1 MNNYLFNEQTGILVL
16 KKNAIYSFNVR
27 CYAASNRFKKV
38 IDILQ
43 LAGFKESFI
52 NYNDNEFITSIMVH
66 TRDEKLGY
74 DITSDIPYGN
84 HFTII
89 SEMILDKLK
98 SIPDQQDWDKH
109 VRSEIINEIIS
120 EELII
125 KEEEN
130 QMSLNGSNELIDTE
144 EVDTSMDDIKLG
156 QTVWFLAHDKY
167 HSSTVSSIIKS
178 LEYDTKYEVTYL
190 NVKIQLK
197 RNDLWLIEPATVV
210 SIKPVNKVAGLDNAI
225 ALAAKYF
232 EGEYDKS
239 GQPYI
244 LHCIQV
250 MENVR
255 KWGDVE
261 LEIAAVLHDIIEDT
275 EITAFDLLVMGYSQ
289 RVVDIVTLVSF
300 EKGCDYDARILE
312 ICNSQD
318 AIKVKMADLEH
329 NSMIL
334 RMKGISRKDLDRIE
348 KYHRAYFILA
358 AHLEK

>member
-1 MNNYLFNEQTGILVL
+1 MLNCKMINM
-16 KKNAIYSFNVR
+16 
-27 CYAASNRFKKV
+27 
-38 IDILQ
+38 LQ
-43 LAGFKESFI
+43 
-52 NYNDNEFITSIMVH
+52 
-66 TRDEKLGY
+66 
-74 DITSDIPYGN
+74 
-84 HFTII
+84 
-89 SEMILDKLK
+89 
-98 SIPDQQDWDKH
+98 
-109 VRSEIINEIIS
+109 
-120 EELII
+120 
-125 KEEEN
+125 EEEN
-130 QMSLNGSNELIDTE
+130 QMSLYRTHEKISDDMI
-144 EVDTSMDDIKLG
+144 DTSMNDIKLG

-197 RNDLWLIEPATVV
+197 RNDLWLIEPAPTV
-210 SIKPVNKVAGLDNAI
+210 SIKPVNKVAGLDNVI

-232 EGEYDKS
+232 EGKYDKS

-275 EITAFDLLVMGYSQ
+275 DLTAFDLLEMGYSQ

-329 NSMIL
+329 NSIIL
-334 RMKGISRKDLDRIE
+334 RMKDLDRIE
-348 KYHRAYFILA
+348 KYHRAYFVLA

>member
-1 MNNYLFNEQTGILVL
+1 MLD
-16 KKNAIYSFNVR
+16 KKNNELNLIIGKNYKCIMDLPAINVDH
-27 CYAASNRFKKV
+27 YNRFTALILKVQNAGIMAYECDFNHSINISCCFIQWVFDGLSTICRFGVCDMETYRKLKYDV
-38 IDILQ
+38 IDRNHLLNCKRINMLQ
-43 LAGFKESFI
+43 E
-52 NYNDNEFITSIMVH
+52 E
-66 TRDEKLGY
+66 
-74 DITSDIPYGN
+74 
-84 HFTII
+84 I
-89 SEMILDKLK
+89 S
-98 SIPDQQDWDKH
+98 ST
-109 VRSEIINEIIS
+109 
-120 EELII
+120 
-125 KEEEN
+125 EEET
-130 QMSLNGSNELIDTE
+130 EE
-144 EVDTSMDDIKLG
+144 EVDTSMDDVKLG

-167 HSSTVSSIIKS
+167 HNSTVSAIIKS

-197 RNDLWLIEPATVV
+197 RNDLWLVEPTPVV
-210 SIKPVNKVAGLDNAI
+210 SIKAPLEVAGLDNAI

-275 EITAFDLLVMGYSQ
+275 EVTAFDLLAMGYSQ
-289 RVVDIVTLVSF
+289 RVVNIVTLVSF

-312 ICNSQD
+312 ICNNQD

-334 RMKGISRKDLDRIE
+334 RMKGISRKDLDRTE